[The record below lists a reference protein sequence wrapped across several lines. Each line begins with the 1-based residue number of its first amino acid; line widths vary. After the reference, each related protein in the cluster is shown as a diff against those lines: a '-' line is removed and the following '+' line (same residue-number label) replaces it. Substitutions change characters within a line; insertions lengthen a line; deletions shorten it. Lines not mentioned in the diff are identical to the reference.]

1 MVNNQTSFGRFFIG
15 DSFMEDIELPKGS
28 EPLEDDRRE
37 RLAQEYLK
45 CLNIAKAGELAGY
58 ADKSTSWR
66 AFERNEVQERVAY
79 LSAQRLERT
88 QVDADY
94 VLRRLVE
101 IDQMDVLD
109 IMDDSY
115 NFKPIGEWPL
125 IWRQY
130 VSNIENIEQFEGFGE
145 DREQSGWLKKIK
157 WPDKVKNLELIGKHV
172 AVGAFKDK
180 IEHDVS
186 DPLKELLIR
195 ASGNTLKPKG

>member
-1 MVNNQTSFGRFFIG
+1 
-15 DSFMEDIELPKGS
+15 MEDIELPKGS

-66 AFERNEVQERVAY
+66 AFERDEVQERVAY

>member
-1 MVNNQTSFGRFFIG
+1 MTDG
-15 DSFMEDIELPKGS
+15 IELPKGS
-28 EPLEDDRRE
+28 EPLQDDRRE

-45 CLNIAKAGELAGY
+45 TLSIPKAGEVAGY
-58 ADKSTSWR
+58 ADRVSAWR
-66 AFERNEVQERVAY
+66 AFEREEVQDRVAY
-79 LSAQRLERT
+79 LSAQRSERT
-88 QVDADY
+88 QIDADY

-115 NFKPIGEWPL
+115 NFRPIGEWPL

-130 VSNIENIEQFEGFGE
+130 VSNIENLEQFEGFGE
-145 DREQSGWLKKIK
+145 DRTQSGWLKKIK

-172 AVGAFKDK
+172 VVGAFKEK

-186 DPLKELLIR
+186 DPLKELLQR

>member
-172 AVGAFKDK
+172 SVGAFKDK
-180 IEHDVS
+180 VELTGSVTVQTISDVM
-186 DPLKELLIR
+186 DEIGDEDL
-195 ASGNTLKPKG
+195 

>member
-1 MVNNQTSFGRFFIG
+1 
-15 DSFMEDIELPKGS
+15 MEDIELPKGS

-130 VSNIENIEQFEGFGE
+130 VSNIEN
-145 DREQSGWLKKIK
+145 
-157 WPDKVKNLELIGKHV
+157 
-172 AVGAFKDK
+172 
-180 IEHDVS
+180 
-186 DPLKELLIR
+186 
-195 ASGNTLKPKG
+195 

>member
-1 MVNNQTSFGRFFIG
+1 
-15 DSFMEDIELPKGS
+15 MEETKLPAGS

-45 CLNIAKAGELAGY
+45 CLNIAKSGELAGY

-66 AFERNEVQERVAY
+66 AWSHSEVQERIAY

-88 QVDADY
+88 QIDADY
-94 VLRRLVE
+94 VLKRLVE

-109 IMDDSY
+109 IMDDEY
-115 NFKPIGEWPL
+115 NFRPIGEWPL

-130 VSNIENIEQFEGFGE
+130 VSNIENLEQFEGFGE
-145 DREQSGWLKKIK
+145 DRTQSGWLKKIK

-172 AVGAFKDK
+172 SVGAFKDK
-180 IEHDVS
+180 VEHTGMVTVQTISDVM
-186 DPLKELLIR
+186 DEIGDDDL
-195 ASGNTLKPKG
+195 